1 MVVPWSLLGIN
12 KMVNTFAL
20 KFPLSHSRYH
30 PIPPWEWADIRILHG
45 TGGAT
50 PGAQNS
56 WGRGRGWGLASFFTL
71 YTLAPP
77 TNPLKETPQRLHL
90 SSPIY
95 CAANAVLTRGTFFLY
110 RITPPPD
117 RIIEFSVWPLRRWLE
132 LCFLTCHLK
141 EFLKLQTSLQELSL
155 ITVAWSP
162 GWNHAF
168 SSLLLLTVQKY
179 LHEYLNAC
187 NLSLPAFLPF

>member
-1 MVVPWSLLGIN
+1 
-12 KMVNTFAL
+12 MVNTFAL

-117 RIIEFSVWPLRRWLE
+117 RIIEFSVWPLRR
-132 LCFLTCHLK
+132 
-141 EFLKLQTSLQELSL
+141 
-155 ITVAWSP
+155 
-162 GWNHAF
+162 
-168 SSLLLLTVQKY
+168 
-179 LHEYLNAC
+179 
-187 NLSLPAFLPF
+187 